1 MWRTNDILD
10 VIFGD
15 EESEEE
21 SYREETHQLSRKHAT
36 LGMSSGSVKE
46 QAEKQGKENF
56 EPKNSEERGL
66 GM

>member
-21 SYREETHQLSRKHAT
+21 SCGEEIHQLSRKHGT
-36 LGMSSGSVKE
+36 LGTSSGSGIDVSSW
-46 QAEKQGKENF
+46 F
-56 EPKNSEERGL
+56 HR
-66 GM
+66 